1 MYTVSPLVLTD
12 VDLLEHRLHTAHTLG
27 STDALRVL
35 ADGLNLMSGPLFR
48 ARKGFDGWPH
58 TEGVVQA
65 MTAVITNYARYLIEL
80 AADVDDI
87 ALVVRTSAS
96 AGRVLDNPAVEG
108 PFRQV
113 EEEYAEACGDEQLIA
128 SVECARK
135 RLLEY
140 LRHEDSLATS

>member
-1 MYTVSPLVLTD
+1 MYEISPLVLTD

-35 ADGLNLMSGPLFR
+35 RDGLDLMHGPLFR

-65 MTAVITNYARYLIEL
+65 MTVVITNYARQLIEL
-80 AADVDDI
+80 AVEVDDI
-87 ALVVRTSAS
+87 ALVVRTSAA
-96 AGRVLDNPAVEG
+96 AGRVLDNPAVES

-113 EEEYAEACGDEQLIA
+113 EEQYAEACGDEQLIA
-128 SVECARK
+128 SVKGARQ

-140 LRHEDSLATS
+140 LRDEDSLAAS